1 MTQTSINVTEARDNL
16 SEILGRV
23 KFGQEVVTIE
33 KKGKP
38 YAVIVSPE
46 QYEAFQK
53 EARKRFA
60 GIIRRIQSRNT
71 MFSDAEI
78 MKDVLEEIEAVRNR
92 CEGRR
97 VSNHGSPLT
106 PIPS

>member
-23 KFGQEVVTIE
+23 KFGQEIVTIE

-38 YAVIVSPE
+38 YAVILSPE

-53 EARKRFA
+53 EARKRF
-60 GIIRRIQSRNT
+60 GEIIRRIQSRNA
-71 MFSDAEI
+71 MFNDAEI
-78 MKDVLEEIEAVRNR
+78 MKDESKLRQSTFETVGTGCV
-92 CEGRR
+92 C
-97 VSNHGSPLT
+97 VD
-106 PIPS
+106 

>member
-1 MTQTSINVTEARDNL
+1 MTQISINVTEARDNL

-23 KFGQEVVTIE
+23 KFGGEIVTIE

-53 EARKRFA
+53 EARKRFGA
-60 GIIRRIQSRNT
+60 IIQRIQSRNT

-78 MKDVLEEIEAVRNR
+78 MKDVTEEVEAVRQNR
-92 CEGRR
+92 YEEGE
-97 VSNHGSPLT
+97 
-106 PIPS
+106 

>member
-38 YAVIVSPE
+38 YAVIISPA
-46 QYEAFQK
+46 QFEALQK
-53 EARKRFA
+53 VARERF
-60 GIIRRIQSRNT
+60 GRIVAQVQSRNSQ
-71 MFSDAEI
+71 FSAEEV
-78 MKDVLEEIEAVRNR
+78 MRDVTEETEAVRR
-92 CEGRR
+92 DLYERGE
-97 VSNHGSPLT
+97 
-106 PIPS
+106 